1 MLQQLSKL
9 VLLAAFVIGA
19 FGCTRDDP
27 PAPPRI
33 AVTVFTV
40 SHSEA
45 ASGSGAYTASLQPY
59 QQVSLAFQVS
69 GYVDSIKQVT
79 GADGRTRELQGGDLV
94 NARELLATAN
104 SDTYQALVAQSQ
116 SALASAEASYVRARQ
131 DFDRDAEL
139 QKQKVIAQAT
149 YDQALQVYQS
159 AHSQV
164 DQSQA
169 ALREAQVK
177 LDYCKLTSP
186 MDGVVLDRHI
196 EVGSLVEPTTVGF
209 EVADLSDMKAIFGVS
224 DMQVGELK
232 QGSLQTLTAE
242 AMPGVP
248 LIGKITSIAP
258 NADPATR
265 TFDVEVTVPNKD
277 GKLRS
282 GMIASLQIAATGAPA
297 ISSATLPLNAIVRPP
312 HDRDDFA
319 VYVVEDRD
327 GKSFARLRKV
337 SLGEIVGNE
346 IAVSKGVSIGD
357 RVIMRGAMM
366 VSEGAE
372 VRVIP

>member
-1 MLQQLSKL
+1 MRQRLLKL
-9 VLLAAFVIGA
+9 VLLAAFAIGA
-19 FGCTRDDP
+19 YGCAPDDP

-33 AVTVFTV
+33 AVTVLTV
-40 SHSEA
+40 SPGEA
-45 ASGSGAYTASLQPY
+45 EAGSAAYTASLQPY
-59 QQVSLAFQVS
+59 QQVSVAFQVS
-69 GYVDSIKQVT
+69 GYVNSIKQVT
-79 GADGRTRELQGGDLV
+79 GADARMREIQGGDLV
-94 NARELLATAN
+94 KAHELLATAT
-104 SDTYQALVAQSQ
+104 SDTYQDLVNQ
-116 SALASAEASYVRARQ
+116 SASALTSAQASYVRAKQ
-131 DFDRDAEL
+131 DFDRDSAL
-139 QKQKVIAQAT
+139 LKQQVIAQAT
-149 YDQALQVYQS
+149 YDQASQVYQS
-159 AHSQV
+159 ARSQV
-164 DQSQA
+164 EESQA
-169 ALREAQVK
+169 ALRQAQVK

-196 EVGSLVEPTTVGF
+196 EVGSLVEPTTVAF
-209 EVADLSDMKAIFGVS
+209 EVADLSDMKAVFGVS
-224 DMQVGELK
+224 DMEVGELK
-232 QGSLQTLTAE
+232 QGSSQTLSAE
-242 AMPGVP
+242 ALPGVP
-248 LIGKITSIAP
+248 LTGKITSVAP

-282 GMIASLQIAATGAPA
+282 GMIASLQIAATGTPA
-297 ISSATLPLNAIVRPP
+297 VSSATLPLNAIVRPP
-312 HDRDDFA
+312 YDRNDFA

-346 IAVSKGVSIGD
+346 ITVSKGVNIGD

>member
-1 MLQQLSKL
+1 MLQQLPKL
-9 VLLAAFVIGA
+9 VLLAAFAIGA
-19 FGCTRDDP
+19 FGCTQGDP

-33 AVTVFTV
+33 AVTVLTV
-40 SHSEA
+40 SPGEA
-45 ASGSGAYTASLQPY
+45 AAGSGAYTASLQPY
-59 QQVSLAFQVS
+59 QQVSVAFQVS
-69 GYVDSIKQVT
+69 GYVNSIKQVT
-79 GADGRTRELQGGDLV
+79 GADGRTREIQGGDLV
-94 NARELLATAN
+94 QAHELLATAT
-104 SDTYQALVAQSQ
+104 SDTYQDLVNQSA
-116 SALASAEASYVRARQ
+116 SALASAQASYVRAKQ
-131 DFDRDAEL
+131 DFDRDSAL
-139 QKQKVIAQAT
+139 LKQQVIAQAT
-149 YDQALQVYQS
+149 YDQASQVYQS
-159 AHSQV
+159 ARSQV
-164 DQSQA
+164 EEAQA
-169 ALREAQVK
+169 ALRQAQVK

-196 EVGSLVEPTTVGF
+196 EVGSLVEPTTVAF
-209 EVADLSDMKAIFGVS
+209 EVADLSDMKAVFGVS
-224 DMQVGELK
+224 DMEVGELK

-242 AMPGVP
+242 ALPGVP
-248 LIGKITSIAP
+248 LTGKITSVAP

-282 GMIASLQIAATGAPA
+282 GMIASLQIAATGTPA
-297 ISSATLPLNAIVRPP
+297 VSSETLPLNAIVRPP
-312 HDRDDFA
+312 HDRNDFA

-346 IAVSKGVSIGD
+346 ITVSKGVNVGD